1 MGHKYHSELTRLH
14 NSNYLYYYYYYSV
27 DNYQKAFQDAVKKRG
42 SLCTYMAHCL
52 AFGPPGS
59 GKTSLLH
66 RLIDKPLGTLA
77 TGDRLS
83 RHDDVIV
90 PKYIIAESGKWYDIP
105 NLDKV
110 AVKLAESA
118 ANPFSAFLP
127 PNTLLKL
134 YAMQSV
140 DPVSDD
146 TLGTNPTAPP
156 RYDKILDSIRNRKL
170 LDNSTVITYID
181 HGSQP
186 EFQEMVPVLLA
197 GPAIFIFIFSLVK
210 GLDSKYTASYGSS
223 DSEHHLYK
231 SSFTVKEVFMHFL
244 SSIASYQS
252 VLSLKS
258 RVSPL
263 SILVVGTHKN
273 LVSEAKVSEIDEE
286 LKQAVEETSLH
297 KSGAIEYFSKE
308 QLIIPVDNYN
318 DNDDSASVRNVVE
331 RIVKKQGSPY
341 RIEFPIPWL
350 ALDLAL
356 RKYPPTMTYTK
367 CTEIANN
374 YDISEKD
381 LPKCL
386 SFLHHEM
393 GSIRYYDSVKEL
405 KNIVVIQ
412 PTVIFEAISGL
423 IINTFIGENVPSSLF
438 KKFRSLGLL
447 ESDTIENIFA
457 PHQHKLK
464 ISCDA
469 FIALLFHF
477 NILES
482 SHDPE
487 LGDYFFPCALVH
499 APNPP
504 SEINLDPL
512 LVLFEGGF
520 VPKGVFSALLV
531 FLLREMEWRIQRD
544 DKGLPLL
551 YRNQASFDDGK
562 DCLITLRATAEC
574 LEVFVEGKQ
583 AGSTTK
589 SLCNIRQI
597 LEKGVF
603 NVCKSL
609 RYDQSI
615 YSQKYGFY
623 CNLPKCAR
631 HIAEVDL
638 KNKEIECS
646 LTHKRYPVN
655 RERECWFITDKP
667 G

>member
-1 MGHKYHSELTRLH
+1 M
-14 NSNYLYYYYYYSV
+14 NYLYYYYYYSV
-27 DNYQKAFQDAVKKRG
+27 DNYKKAFQDAVKTPDP
-42 SLCTYMAHCL
+42 LCTYMAHCL
-52 AFGPPGS
+52 AFGPHGS
-59 GKTSLLH
+59 GKTTLLH
-66 RLIDKPLGTLA
+66 RLTGKPLGTLA
-77 TGDRLS
+77 TGDMMF
-83 RHDDVIV
+83 
-90 PKYIIAESGKWYDIP
+90 PKYIVATGGKWYHIP
-105 NLDKV
+105 NLEEV

-118 ANPFSAFLP
+118 ANPLTASMPLS
-127 PNTLLKL
+127 TILEL
-134 YAMQSV
+134 YTMQSK
-140 DPVSDD
+140 DTVSDD
-146 TLGTNPTAPP
+146 TLGTNPTASPQ
-156 RYDKILDSIRNRKL
+156 YDKILDSIRDSKL
-170 LDNSTVITYID
+170 LDDSTVITYID

-197 GPAIFIFIFSLVK
+197 GPAIFIFIFSLAE

-223 DSEHHLYK
+223 DRQRHLYE

-244 SSIASYQS
+244 YAIGSYQS

-258 RVSPL
+258 RVCPP
-263 SILVVGTHKN
+263 SILVVGTNKDRI
-273 LVSEAKVSEIDEE
+273 SEAKVRGIDKE
-286 LKQAVEETSLH
+286 LQQAVEDTSLH
-297 KSGAIEYFSKE
+297 KSDAIEYFSKE

-318 DNDDSASVRNVVE
+318 DNDDSVSVRNVVE
-331 RIVKKQGSPY
+331 RIVKKHGSPY

-356 RKYPPTMTYTK
+356 RKYLPTMTYTK

-374 YDISEKD
+374 YDISEED

-386 SFLHHEM
+386 SFLHHEI

-457 PHQHKLK
+457 PHQHKLE

-504 SEINLDPL
+504 SKNNLDPL
-512 LVLFEGGF
+512 LVLFEGAF

-562 DCLITLRATAEC
+562 DCLITLTATAKC
-574 LEVFVEGKQ
+574 LKVVVKGKQ
-583 AGSTTK
+583 AGSTK
-589 SLCNIRQI
+589 HSRYNIRQI
-597 LEKGVF
+597 LEKGVL
-603 NVCKSL
+603 NACKSL

-615 YSQKYGFY
+615 YSRKCGFY
-623 CNLPKCAR
+623 CNLPKCAK

-638 KNKEIECS
+638 KKKEIECP
-646 LTHKRYPVN
+646 LTNKRYPVN
-655 RERECWFITDKP
+655 REREYWFITDKP

>member
-1 MGHKYHSELTRLH
+1 M
-14 NSNYLYYYYYYSV
+14 NYLYFYYYYSV
-27 DNYQKAFQDAVKKRG
+27 DYYKKAFQDAVKKRDP
-42 SLCTYMAHCL
+42 LCTYMAHCL
-52 AFGPPGS
+52 AFGPLGS

-77 TGDRLS
+77 TRDKSSSSS
-83 RHDDVIV
+83 RSDEMMV
-90 PKYIIAESGKWYDIP
+90 PKYIIATGGKWYQIP
-105 NLDKV
+105 NLEEV
-110 AVKLAESA
+110 AVKLAEFA
-118 ANPFSAFLP
+118 ANPLSVPIPL
-127 PNTLLKL
+127 NILLEA
-134 YAMQSV
+134 YGTQSMQSV
-140 DPVSDD
+140 NLVSD
-146 TLGTNPTAPP
+146 GTNPTASL
-156 RYDKILDSIRNRKL
+156 RYDKILDSIRDSKF

-197 GPAIFIFIFSLVK
+197 GPAIYLFIFSLAE

-223 DSEHHLYK
+223 DSERHLYK
-231 SSFTVKEVFMHFL
+231 SPFTVKEVFMQFL
-244 SSIASYQS
+244 SSIASYHS

-273 LVSEAKVSEIDEE
+273 LVNKAKVSEIDEE
-286 LKQAVEETSLH
+286 LKQAVEEASLH

-318 DNDDSASVRNVVE
+318 DNNDSASVRNVVE
-331 RIVKKQGSPY
+331 RIVKKHGSPY

-350 ALDLAL
+350 ALDFTL
-356 RKYPPTMTYTK
+356 RKCPPTVTYK
-367 CTEIANN
+367 ECTEIAKN

-386 SFLHHEM
+386 LFLHHEI

-405 KNIVVIQ
+405 KDIVVTR

-423 IINTFIGENVPSSLF
+423 IINTFTSENVPTTQF
-438 KKFRSLGLL
+438 KKFRNLGLL
-447 ESDTIENIFA
+447 ERDTIENIFA
-457 PHQHKLK
+457 RHKEMLK

-487 LGDYFFPCALVH
+487 LGDYFFPCALVR

-504 SEINLDPL
+504 EVNLDPL
-512 LVLFEGGF
+512 LVLFKGGS

-531 FLLREMEWRIQRD
+531 FLLREMKWRIQR

-551 YRNQASFDDGK
+551 YRNQASFDNGK
-562 DCLITLRATAEC
+562 DCFITLKAAAKC
-574 LEVFVEGKQ
+574 LEVLVVGKQ
-583 AGSTTK
+583 GGSTTK
-589 SLCNIRQI
+589 SLYKIHQI
-597 LEKGVF
+597 LEEGVF
-603 NVCKSL
+603 NACKSL
-609 RYDQSI
+609 RYDQSF
-615 YSQKYGFY
+615 YSRQFGFY

-638 KNKEIECS
+638 KNKEIVCA
-646 LTHKRYPVN
+646 LTKKKYPVN
-655 RERECWFITDKP
+655 SDREYWFTDKP

>member
-1 MGHKYHSELTRLH
+1 M
-14 NSNYLYYYYYYSV
+14 NYLYYYYYYYSV
-27 DNYQKAFQDAVKKRG
+27 DNYKKAFQDAVKKRG

-52 AFGPPGS
+52 AFGPHGS

-66 RLIDKPLGTLA
+66 RLTGKPLGTLA
-77 TGDRLS
+77 TGDMM
-83 RHDDVIV
+83 V
-90 PKYIIAESGKWYDIP
+90 PKYIVATGGKWYHIP
-105 NLDKV
+105 NLEKV

-118 ANPFSAFLP
+118 ANPLSAFLP
-127 PNTLLKL
+127 LNILLEA
-134 YAMQSV
+134 YERQSKN
-140 DPVSDD
+140 PVSDD
-146 TLGTNPTAPP
+146 TLGTNPTASLP
-156 RYDKILDSIRNRKL
+156 YNKILDSIRDSKL
-170 LDNSTVITYID
+170 FDNSTVITYID

-210 GLDSKYTASYGSS
+210 GLDSEYTASYGSS

-252 VLSLKS
+252 VLSLNS
-258 RVSPL
+258 RVSPP
-263 SILVVGTHKN
+263 SILVVGTNKDR
-273 LVSEAKVSEIDEE
+273 VSEAKVSEIDKE

-297 KSGAIEYFSKE
+297 KSGVIEYFSKE

-318 DNDDSASVRNVVE
+318 ENNDSASVRNVAE

-350 ALDLAL
+350 ALDFTL
-356 RKYPPTMTYTK
+356 RIFPPTMTYK
-367 CTEIANN
+367 ECIEIAKQC
-374 YDISEKD
+374 DILEKD

-386 SFLHHEM
+386 WFLHHQI

-405 KNIVVIQ
+405 KDIVVIQ

-423 IINTFIGENVPSSLF
+423 IINTFIGENVPSSRF
-438 KKFRSLGLL
+438 KKFRNLGLL
-447 ESDTIENIFA
+447 ESDTLRMIFT
-457 PHQHKLK
+457 PHQDKLQ

-469 FIALLFHF
+469 FIALLFYF

-583 AGSTTK
+583 AGSTTH
-589 SLCNIRQI
+589 SRYNIRQI
-597 LEKGVF
+597 LEKGVY
-603 NVCKSL
+603 NACKSL

-615 YSQKYGFY
+615 YSRKFGFY

-638 KNKEIECS
+638 KNKEIECP
-646 LTHKRYPVN
+646 LTNKRYPVN
-655 RERECWFITDKP
+655 REREYWFITDKP

>member
-1 MGHKYHSELTRLH
+1 M
-14 NSNYLYYYYYYSV
+14 
-27 DNYQKAFQDAVKKRG
+27 
-42 SLCTYMAHCL
+42 
-52 AFGPPGS
+52 
-59 GKTSLLH
+59 
-66 RLIDKPLGTLA
+66 
-77 TGDRLS
+77 
-83 RHDDVIV
+83 
-90 PKYIIAESGKWYDIP
+90 
-105 NLDKV
+105 
-110 AVKLAESA
+110 
-118 ANPFSAFLP
+118 
-127 PNTLLKL
+127 
-134 YAMQSV
+134 
-140 DPVSDD
+140 
-146 TLGTNPTAPP
+146 
-156 RYDKILDSIRNRKL
+156 
-170 LDNSTVITYID
+170 ITYID

-186 EFQEMVPVLLA
+186 ELQEMVPVLLA

-210 GLDSKYTASYGSS
+210 GLGSKYTASYGSS

-231 SSFTVKEVFMHFL
+231 SSFTVKEVFMHIL

-318 DNDDSASVRNVVE
+318 DNDDSGSIRNVVE

-356 RKYPPTMTYTK
+356 RKCPPPVTYKK
-367 CTEIANN
+367 CTEIAEN

-386 SFLHHEM
+386 SFLHHEI

-405 KNIVVIQ
+405 KDIVVTR

-438 KKFRSLGLL
+438 KKFRNLGLL
-447 ESDTIENIFA
+447 ERDTLEKSFA
-457 PHQHKLK
+457 PYQDKLK

-469 FIALLFHF
+469 FIALLNHF

-504 SEINLDPL
+504 EINLDPL

-531 FLLREMEWRIQRD
+531 FLLRKTEWRIQR

-562 DCLITLRATAEC
+562 DCLITLTATAKC
-574 LEVFVEGKQ
+574 LEVDVKGKQ
-583 AGSTTK
+583 AGSTTH
-589 SLCNIRQI
+589 SRYNICQI
-597 LEKGVF
+597 LEEGVL
-603 NVCKSL
+603 NACKSL

-615 YSQKYGFY
+615 YSRKCGFY
-623 CNLPKCAR
+623 CNLPKCAK

-638 KNKEIECS
+638 KKKEIECP
-646 LTHKRYPVN
+646 LTNKRYPVN
-655 RERECWFITDKP
+655 REREYWFITDKP

>member
-1 MGHKYHSELTRLH
+1 M
-14 NSNYLYYYYYYSV
+14 NYLYYYYYSV
-27 DNYQKAFQDAVKKRG
+27 DNYNLKAFEDAVKKRG

-52 AFGPPGS
+52 AFGPLGS

-90 PKYIIAESGKWYDIP
+90 PKYIVHVATGGKWYHIP
-105 NLDKV
+105 NLEEV

-118 ANPFSAFLP
+118 ANPLSAFLP
-127 PNTLLKL
+127 LNILLEV
-134 YAMQSV
+134 YERQSK
-140 DPVSDD
+140 DPVSDN
-146 TLGTNPTAPP
+146 TLGRNPTASPQ
-156 RYDKILDSIRNRKL
+156 YDKILDSIRDSKL

-186 EFQEMVPVLLA
+186 ELQEMVPVLLA
-197 GPAIFIFIFSLVK
+197 GPAIFLFIFSLAE
-210 GLDSKYTASYGSS
+210 GLNSKYTASYGSS
-223 DSEHHLYK
+223 DSEQHL
-231 SSFTVKEVFMHFL
+231 SFTVKEVFMHIL

-252 VLSLKS
+252 VSSLKS
-258 RVSPL
+258 RVSPP
-263 SILVVGTHKN
+263 SILVVGTNKDK
-273 LVSEAKVSEIDEE
+273 VKKAKVSEIDKE

-318 DNDDSASVRNVVE
+318 DNNDSASVRNVVE

-356 RKYPPTMTYTK
+356 RKCPPPVTYKK
-367 CTEIANN
+367 CTEIAEN

-386 SFLHHEM
+386 SFLHHEI
-393 GSIRYYDSVKEL
+393 GSIRYYGSVKEL
-405 KNIVVIQ
+405 KDIVVTR

-423 IINTFIGENVPSSLF
+423 IINTFIGENVPSSQF
-438 KKFRSLGLL
+438 KKFRNLGLL
-447 ESDTIENIFA
+447 ERDTLEKSFA
-457 PHQHKLK
+457 PYQDKLK

-469 FIALLFHF
+469 FIALLNHF

-487 LGDYFFPCALVH
+487 LGDYFFPCALVR

-512 LVLFEGGF
+512 LVSFKGGF

-531 FLLREMEWRIQRD
+531 FLLREMGWRIWRD

-551 YRNQASFDDGK
+551 YRNQASFDDSK
-562 DCLITLRATAEC
+562 DCLITLTATAKC

-583 AGSTTK
+583 TDSTTH
-589 SLCNIRQI
+589 SLYNIRQI

-603 NVCKSL
+603 IAYESL
-609 RYDQSI
+609 RYDQSF
-615 YSQKYGFY
+615 YSRKYGFY
-623 CNLPKCAR
+623 CNLPKCAK

-638 KNKEIECS
+638 KNKEIECPF
-646 LTHKRYPVN
+646 TNKRYPVN
-655 RERECWFITDKP
+655 REREYWFITDKP

>member
-1 MGHKYHSELTRLH
+1 M
-14 NSNYLYYYYYYSV
+14 NYLYYYYYYYSV
-27 DNYQKAFQDAVKKRG
+27 DNYKKAFQDAVKKRG
-42 SLCTYMAHCL
+42 SLCTYMAHCI
-52 AFGPPGS
+52 AFGPLGS
-59 GKTSLLH
+59 GKTSLLNC
-66 RLIDKPLGTLA
+66 LTGKPLGTLG

-83 RHDDVIV
+83 SSSRNDDMMF
-90 PKYIIAESGKWYDIP
+90 PKYIVATGGKWYHIP
-105 NLDKV
+105 NLEIV

-118 ANPFSAFLP
+118 ANPLSAFLP
-127 PNTLLKL
+127 LNILLEL

-156 RYDKILDSIRNRKL
+156 RYDKILDSIRDSKL
-170 LDNSTVITYID
+170 FDNSTVITYID

-186 EFQEMVPVLLA
+186 EFHEMVPVLLA

-210 GLDSKYTASYGSS
+210 GLDSEYTASYGSS

-252 VLSLKS
+252 VLSLNS
-258 RVSPL
+258 RVSPP

-273 LVSEAKVSEIDEE
+273 LVSEAKVSEIDKE
-286 LKQAVEETSLH
+286 LKQAVEEASLH
-297 KSGAIEYFSKE
+297 KSGAIEYFSKK

-318 DNDDSASVRNVVE
+318 ENNDSASVRNVVE

-350 ALDLAL
+350 ALDFTL
-356 RKYPPTMTYTK
+356 RKYPPTVTYK
-367 CTEIANN
+367 ECIEIAKKC
-374 YDISEKD
+374 DISEKD

-386 SFLHHEM
+386 WFLHHQI
-393 GSIRYYDSVKEL
+393 GSIRYYGSVNKL

-423 IINTFIGENVPSSLF
+423 IINTSTSENVPLSQVE
-438 KKFRSLGLL
+438 KFRNLGLL
-447 ESDTIENIFA
+447 KTNTLEKIFKRYED
-457 PHQHKLK
+457 KLNK
-464 ISCDA
+464 MISCDA
-469 FIALLFHF
+469 FIALLNYF
-477 NILES
+477 NILEP

-487 LGDYFFPCALVH
+487 LGDYFFPCALIH

-520 VPKGVFSALLV
+520 VPKGVFSGLLV

-544 DKGLPLL
+544 KDLPLL

-562 DCLITLRATAEC
+562 DCLITLKATPKC
-574 LEVFVEGKQ
+574 LEVCVEGKQ
-583 AGSTTK
+583 GGSTTH
-589 SLCNIRQI
+589 SLYNIRQI
-597 LEKGVF
+597 LEIGVF
-603 NVCKSL
+603 KACKSL
-609 RYDQSI
+609 RYDQSF
-615 YSQKYGFY
+615 YAQKYGFY
-623 CNLPKCAR
+623 CNLAKCAR

-638 KNKEIECS
+638 KNKEIECP
-646 LTHKRYPVN
+646 LTNKRYPVN
-655 RERECWFITDKP
+655 REREYWFITDKP

>member
-1 MGHKYHSELTRLH
+1 M
-14 NSNYLYYYYYYSV
+14 NYLYYYYYYSV
-27 DNYQKAFQDAVKKRG
+27 DNYKKAFQDAVKTPDP
-42 SLCTYMAHCL
+42 LCTYMAHCL
-52 AFGPPGS
+52 AFGPHGS

-66 RLIDKPLGTLA
+66 RLTGKRLGTLA
-77 TGDRLS
+77 TGDMMF
-83 RHDDVIV
+83 
-90 PKYIIAESGKWYDIP
+90 PKYIVATGGKWYHIR
-105 NLDKV
+105 NLEEV
-110 AVKLAESA
+110 AVKLAESTT
-118 ANPFSAFLP
+118 NPLTASMPLS
-127 PNTLLKL
+127 TILEL
-134 YAMQSV
+134 YTMQSK
-140 DPVSDD
+140 DTVSDD
-146 TLGTNPTAPP
+146 TLGTNPTASPQ
-156 RYDKILDSIRNRKL
+156 YDKILDSIRDSKL

-197 GPAIFIFIFSLVK
+197 GPAIFIFIFSLAE

-223 DSEHHLYK
+223 DRQRHLYE

-244 SSIASYQS
+244 SSIGSYQS
-252 VLSLKS
+252 VSSLKS

-263 SILVVGTHKN
+263 SILVVGTNKDR
-273 LVSEAKVSEIDEE
+273 VSEAKVRGIDKE
-286 LKQAVEETSLH
+286 LQQAVEETSLH
-297 KSGAIEYFSKE
+297 KSGVIEYFSKE

-318 DNDDSASVRNVVE
+318 ENNDSASIRNVVE
-331 RIVKKQGSPY
+331 RIVKKHGSPY

-356 RKYPPTMTYTK
+356 RKYLPTMTYTK

-386 SFLHHEM
+386 SFLHHEI

-405 KNIVVIQ
+405 KNIVVTQ

-423 IINTFIGENVPSSLF
+423 IINTFIGENVPSSQF
-438 KKFRSLGLL
+438 KKFRNLGLL
-447 ESDTIENIFA
+447 ESDTLRMIFA
-457 PHQHKLK
+457 PHQVNLK

-504 SEINLDPL
+504 EINLDPL

-520 VPKGVFSALLV
+520 VPIGVFSALLV

-562 DCLITLRATAEC
+562 DFFITLKATAKC
-574 LEVFVEGKQ
+574 LEVFVEDKHPS
-583 AGSTTK
+583 STMK
-589 SLCNIRQI
+589 SRYKIHQI
-597 LEKGVF
+597 LEEGVF
-603 NVCKSL
+603 NVCKRL
-609 RYDQSI
+609 RYDQSL
-615 YSQKYGFY
+615 YLQQFGFY

-638 KNKEIECS
+638 KNKEIVCPE
-646 LTHKRYPVN
+646 TKTKYPLN
-655 RERECWFITDKP
+655 SDREYWFTNKP

>member
-1 MGHKYHSELTRLH
+1 
-14 NSNYLYYYYYYSV
+14 
-27 DNYQKAFQDAVKKRG
+27 
-42 SLCTYMAHCL
+42 MAHCL
-52 AFGPPGS
+52 AFGPLGS

-77 TGDRLS
+77 ACDKSSSSS
-83 RHDDVIV
+83 RSDDMMV
-90 PKYIIAESGKWYDIP
+90 PKYIIATGDKWHQIP
-105 NLDKV
+105 NLEEV
-110 AVKLAESA
+110 AVKLAEFA
-118 ANPFSAFLP
+118 ANPLSALIPQLP
-127 PNTLLKL
+127 LNILLEV
-134 YAMQSV
+134 YERQSK
-140 DPVSDD
+140 DLVSDD
-146 TLGTNPTAPP
+146 TLGTNPTASL
-156 RYDKILDSIRNRKL
+156 RYDKILHSIRDSKL
-170 LDNSTVITYID
+170 LDNSTIITYID

-197 GPAIFIFIFSLVK
+197 GPAIFLFIFSLAE

-231 SSFTVKEVFMHFL
+231 SPFTVKEVFMHIL
-244 SSIASYQS
+244 SSIASYHS
-252 VLSLKS
+252 VSSLKS

-273 LVSEAKVSEIDEE
+273 RVNKAKVSEIDEE
-286 LKQAVEETSLH
+286 LKQAVEDTSLH
-297 KSGAIEYFSKE
+297 KSGAIAYFSKE

-318 DNDDSASVRNVVE
+318 ENNDSASVRNVVE
-331 RIVKKQGSPY
+331 RIVKKHGSPY

-350 ALDLAL
+350 AFDFAL
-356 RKYPPTMTYTK
+356 RKCPPTVTYKK
-367 CTEIANN
+367 CTEIAKN

-386 SFLHHEM
+386 SFLHHGI
-393 GSIRYYDSVKEL
+393 GSIRYYGSVNEL
-405 KNIVVIQ
+405 KDIVVIQ

-423 IINTFIGENVPSSLF
+423 IINTSSQF
-438 KKFRSLGLL
+438 KKFRNLGLL
-447 ESDTIENIFA
+447 ERDTLENIFA
-457 PHQHKLK
+457 HYQDKLQ

-469 FIALLFHF
+469 FIALLNRF
-477 NILES
+477 NILEP

-487 LGDYFFPCALVH
+487 LGDYFFPCALVR

-520 VPKGVFSALLV
+520 VPTGVFSALLV

-562 DCLITLRATAEC
+562 DCLITLKATAKC

-583 AGSTTK
+583 AGSTTH
-589 SLCNIRQI
+589 SLYNIRQI
-597 LEKGVF
+597 LEIGVF
-603 NVCKSL
+603 NACKSL
-609 RYDQSI
+609 RYDQSF
-615 YSQKYGFY
+615 YSRKFGFY

-638 KNKEIECS
+638 KNKEIECPP
-646 LTHKRYPVN
+646 TNKRYPVN
-655 RERECWFITDKP
+655 SEREYWFITDKP

>member
-90 PKYIIAESGKWYDIP
+90 PKYIVATGGKWYHIP
-105 NLDKV
+105 NLEEV
-110 AVKLAESA
+110 AVKLAKFA
-118 ANPFSAFLP
+118 ANPLSAFTPLSRI
-127 PNTLLKL
+127 LKL
-134 YAMQSV
+134 YTMQSK
-140 DPVSDD
+140 DTVSDD
-146 TLGTNPTAPP
+146 TLGTNPTASPQ
-156 RYDKILDSIRNRKL
+156 YDKILDSIRDSKL

-186 EFQEMVPVLLA
+186 ELQEMVPVLLA

-210 GLDSKYTASYGSS
+210 GLDSK
-223 DSEHHLYK
+223 HHLYK

-286 LKQAVEETSLH
+286 LKQAVEETSLR

-356 RKYPPTMTYTK
+356 RKCPPPVTYKK
-367 CTEIANN
+367 CTEIAEN

-386 SFLHHEM
+386 SFLHHEI
-393 GSIRYYDSVKEL
+393 GSIRYYGSVKEL
-405 KNIVVIQ
+405 KDIVVTR

-423 IINTFIGENVPSSLF
+423 IINTFIGENVPSSQF
-438 KKFRSLGLL
+438 KKFRNLGLL
-447 ESDTIENIFA
+447 ERDTLEKSFA
-457 PHQHKLK
+457 PYQDKLK

-469 FIALLFHF
+469 FIALLNHF
-477 NILES
+477 NILEP

-487 LGDYFFPCALVH
+487 LGDYFFPCALVR

-512 LVLFEGGF
+512 LVSFKGGF

-531 FLLREMEWRIQRD
+531 FLLREMGWRIWRD

-551 YRNQASFDDGK
+551 YRNQASFDDSK
-562 DCLITLRATAEC
+562 DCLITLTATAKC

-583 AGSTTK
+583 TGSTTH
-589 SLCNIRQI
+589 SLYNIRQI

-603 NVCKSL
+603 IACESL

-615 YSQKYGFY
+615 YSRKYGFY
-623 CNLPKCAR
+623 CNLPKCAK

-638 KNKEIECS
+638 KNKEIECPF
-646 LTHKRYPVN
+646 TNKRYPVN
-655 RERECWFITDKP
+655 SEREYWFITDKP

>member
-1 MGHKYHSELTRLH
+1 M
-14 NSNYLYYYYYYSV
+14 NYLYYYYYYSV
-27 DNYQKAFQDAVKKRG
+27 DNYKKAFQDAVKTTDP
-42 SLCTYMAHCL
+42 LCTYMAHCL
-52 AFGPPGS
+52 AFGPHGS
-59 GKTSLLH
+59 GKTTLLH
-66 RLIDKPLGTLA
+66 RLTGKPLGTLA
-77 TGDRLS
+77 TGNMMF
-83 RHDDVIV
+83 
-90 PKYIIAESGKWYDIP
+90 PKYIVATGGKWYHIR
-105 NLDKV
+105 NLEEV
-110 AVKLAESA
+110 AVKLAEFA
-118 ANPFSAFLP
+118 ANPLTAFIPLSRI
-127 PNTLLKL
+127 LEL
-134 YAMQSV
+134 YTMQSI

-146 TLGTNPTAPP
+146 TLGTNPTPSP
-156 RYDKILDSIRNRKL
+156 QYDKILDSIRHRKL

-210 GLDSKYTASYGSS
+210 GLDSEYTASYGSS
-223 DSEHHLYK
+223 DSDCHLYK

-244 SSIASYQS
+244 SSIHS
-252 VLSLKS
+252 VSSLKS
-258 RVSPL
+258 KVSPL

-273 LVSEAKVSEIDEE
+273 LVDKAEVSKIDKE
-286 LKQAVEETSLH
+286 LKQAVEDASLQE
-297 KSGAIEYFSKE
+297 KGAIEYFSKE

-318 DNDDSASVRNVVE
+318 DKDDSASVRNVVE

-341 RIEFPIPWL
+341 RIEFPMPWL

-356 RKYPPTMTYTK
+356 RKCSPTMTYK
-367 CTEIANN
+367 ECIEIAKN
-374 YDISEKD
+374 YDISEED
-381 LPKCL
+381 LPMCL
-386 SFLHHEM
+386 KFLHHKI

-405 KNIVVIQ
+405 KDTVVIR
-412 PTVIFEAISGL
+412 PTMIFEAISEL
-423 IINTFIGENVPSSLF
+423 IINTFIGENVPSSQF
-438 KKFRSLGLL
+438 KKFRNLGLL
-447 ESDTIENIFA
+447 ERDTLEKSFA
-457 PHQHKLK
+457 PYQDNLK

-504 SEINLDPL
+504 EINLDPL

-520 VPKGVFSALLV
+520 VPKGVFSVLLV
-531 FLLREMEWRIQRD
+531 FLLRKMEWRIQR

-562 DCLITLRATAEC
+562 DFFITLKATAKC
-574 LEVFVEGKQ
+574 LEVFVEDKHP
-583 AGSTTK
+583 GSTMK
-589 SLCNIRQI
+589 SRYKIHQI
-597 LEKGVF
+597 LEEGVL
-603 NVCKSL
+603 NVCKRL
-609 RYDQSI
+609 RYDQSL
-615 YSQKYGFY
+615 YLQQFGFY

-638 KNKEIECS
+638 KNKEIVCH
-646 LTHKRYPVN
+646 LTETKYPLN
-655 RERECWFITDKP
+655 SDREYWFTNKP